1 MLPLLGSLCCCLGRW
16 AGRRKASLEAEL
28 LTLPFAIFVGFP
40 SDAAG
45 ASGSPKK
52 ALGPDSSS
60 VSFLLHKLGLNLL
73 YVWRKG
79 SGEKQILK
87 MIDRGYPDCNALKYP
102 DNWRVFF
109 FNCSCSF
116 CFPSPPLGF
125 LILLPFSAHYMHFST
140 RWKCLYSFNAS
151 TCTGREKS
159 ELGPKWPY
167 GLSESSASAVQ
178 CPIRSHCG
186 KKEGPYG
193 DVFMFSGHNV
203 IFHSHGW
210 AQSSGFHIQV
220 YVAVTPGGL
229 MNMALLG
236 LSAPSLPGLPDE
248 ACAELL

>member
-116 CFPSPPLGF
+116 CFPSPPPRF
-125 LILLPFSAHYMHFST
+125 LDPAAFFSS
-140 RWKCLYSFNAS
+140 LYAFQY
-151 TCTGREKS
+151 KM
-159 ELGPKWPY
+159 K
-167 GLSESSASAVQ
+167 
-178 CPIRSHCG
+178 
-186 KKEGPYG
+186 
-193 DVFMFSGHNV
+193 M
-203 IFHSHGW
+203 
-210 AQSSGFHIQV
+210 
-220 YVAVTPGGL
+220 
-229 MNMALLG
+229 
-236 LSAPSLPGLPDE
+236 SL
-248 ACAELL
+248 